1 MEDRTI
7 NQKMDALGVSSG
19 AAGLISLGIKVCQGL
34 LDYYNSWK
42 DAESRVLEMY
52 ASMEALTKTLV
63 LLQGALRHELFDR
76 NAVTRVEECIQSLS
90 KGLQSL
96 QKKLNKVQA
105 FSAQDDWKARA
116 KAQFHRTLF
125 PFKESTLV
133 KLKELSNEMRDDLTV
148 ALELLHIDSSI
159 AALQKLDLVGKQ
171 LNDVSTDVGIM
182 RGESNSIFQS
192 MKDVQLSTTAISG
205 SVSHLVSTQS
215 KDLTRQVCGWL
226 SPLSANFQRRQLDT
240 YHTLNRQDGMAQTVL
255 ETPKFKNW
263 MNGNGEILWCP
274 GIGK

>member
-1 MEDRTI
+1 
-7 NQKMDALGVSSG
+7 MDALGMSSG

-52 ASMEALTKTLV
+52 ASIEALIKTLI

-76 NAVTRVEECIQSLS
+76 NAVMRVEECIQSLG

-96 QKKLNKVQA
+96 QKKSHKVQP
-105 FSAQDDWKARA
+105 FSEQDDWKARA
-116 KAQFHRTLF
+116 KAQFRRTLF

-148 ALELLHIDSSI
+148 ALELLHIDSSV
-159 AALQKLDLVGKQ
+159 AALQKLNLVGKQ
-171 LNDVSTDVGIM
+171 LKDVSTDVGIM
-182 RGESNSIFQS
+182 REESNSILQS
-192 MKDVQLSTTAISG
+192 VKEVQFSTTAISG
-205 SVSHLVSTQS
+205 SVNHLVLTQS
-215 KDLTRQVCGWL
+215 KQHARKVCDWL
-226 SPLSANFQRRQLDT
+226 SPLSAKFQRRQLDT
-240 YHTLNRQDGMAQTVL
+240 HHTPNRQDGMAQVVL
-255 ETPKFKNW
+255 ETPEFNSW
-263 MNGNGEILWCP
+263 MNGNGKTLWCP